1 MKINVWGINYSPEL
15 VGIAVYNTDLCKYLA
30 GCGHDVTVVC
40 GFAYYPAWKKQ
51 DADKGKYF
59 ANEVKTDNA
68 GRKVMLC
75 RCWQYVPSKPT
86 ASKRIL
92 HELTFVLGSLIRQLT
107 LPAAD
112 IYVVISPP
120 LLLGLAARILC
131 LVKGRRYVFHV
142 QDLQPDAALS
152 LGMLKGKLLSKILL
166 WLEKTAYEGAAF
178 VSAISRSMC
187 KIIVAKGIDRG
198 KVVFFPNWIDR
209 GSSTALPAYGS
220 WKAMHGI
227 DLSTPL
233 VSYAG
238 NLGVKQGLDTLI
250 EAAKLVEEKKE
261 VAFVIAGD
269 GANKSELVKLS
280 DNLGLKNMIFLDVMP
295 QAEHTALLVDS
306 TLCVIPQKL
315 GAASAFL
322 PSKLLNI
329 LALGKPVV
337 TNCDPQSAL
346 AEAVADGG
354 FGETVAAGSVSA
366 MALAI
371 IDLAF
376 DSDKAKRLGEAGRS
390 YVAQFEKT
398 TVLSEFLQAL
408 SRVAH
413 KSR

>member
-30 GCGHDVTVVC
+30 SCGHDVTMVC

-51 DADKGKYF
+51 DADKGKFF
-59 ANEVKTDNA
+59 AYEVKTDNA
-68 GRKVMLC
+68 GRKVKLC
-75 RCWQYVPSKPT
+75 RCWQYVPAKPT
-86 ASKRIL
+86 VSSRIL
-92 HELTFVLGSLIRQLT
+92 HELTFVLTSFIRQLT

-120 LLLGLAARILC
+120 LLLGLAARIIC
-131 LVKGRRYVFHV
+131 LLKGRRYVFHV
-142 QDLQPDAALS
+142 QDLQPDAALG
-152 LGMLKGKLLSKILL
+152 LGMLKGKFLTKVLL
-166 WLEKTAYEGAAF
+166 WLETTAYEGAAF

-198 KVVFFPNWIDR
+198 KVVYFPNWIDR
-209 GSSTALPAYGS
+209 SASSDLPAYGT

-238 NLGVKQGLDTLI
+238 NLGVKQGLDTVI
-250 EAAKLVEEKKE
+250 EAAKLVQEKKK

-269 GANKSELVKLS
+269 GVNKSELVKLS
-280 DNLGLKNMIFLDVMP
+280 ESLGLQNMTFCDVMLP
-295 QAEHTALLVDS
+295 AEHMALLVDS
-306 TLCVIPQKL
+306 SLCVIPQKP
-315 GAASAFL
+315 GAAAAFL

-346 AEAVADGG
+346 FEAVVDGA
-354 FGETVAAGSVSA
+354 FGENVAAGSASG

-376 DSDKAKRLGEAGRS
+376 DSDKAMRFGEAGKD

-408 SRVAH
+408 TKVAH
-413 KSR
+413 K